1 VSGVPR
7 STRRATTEPDVVS
20 ESRISYLSM
29 EIALHPAMPTYSGG
43 LGMLA
48 GDMLRA
54 AADRELP
61 MVAVTLLRPLPGA
74 IITVWPARGGE
85 EIAHQHA
92 DQNGRFEIALKPGTY
107 LVVPLPPRANAS
119 LPRGKT
125 ETVEVPV
132 NRFLEM
138 VVDYDTGIR

>member
-1 VSGVPR
+1 MRLTRPASTAPLAGSAPSQPDSPR
-7 STRRATTEPDVVS
+7 IAYFSV
-20 ESRISYLSM
+20 
-29 EIALHPAMPTYSGG
+29 EIPLHAAMPTYSGG

-85 EIAHQHA
+85 EIAPQHA
-92 DQNGRFEIALKPGTY
+92 DQNGRLG
-107 LVVPLPPRANAS
+107 S
-119 LPRGKT
+119 G
-125 ETVEVPV
+125 
-132 NRFLEM
+132 
-138 VVDYDTGIR
+138 

>member
-1 VSGVPR
+1 M
-7 STRRATTEPDVVS
+7 VS

-74 IITVWPARGGE
+74 IITVRPARGGE

-92 DQNGRFEIALKPGTY
+92 DQNGRFEIALEPARTWSCRCR
-107 LVVPLPPRANAS
+107 LERMHPCRAARRKRS
-119 LPRGKT
+119 MSP
-125 ETVEVPV
+125 
-132 NRFLEM
+132 
-138 VVDYDTGIR
+138 